1 MCPLPEISRFY
12 GIVIRMFPEPGEPH
26 HSPHFHAYFQAMTAV
41 YGIQPVVR
49 IAGWIPSKQA
59 RLVEAWA
66 EIHQADLLGN
76 WLALTEGRRA
86 VSIEPLS

>member
-1 MCPLPEISRFY
+1 MFPLPEISRFY
-12 GIVIRMFPEPGEPH
+12 GIVVRMYPEVGEPH
-26 HSPHFHAYFQAMTAV
+26 HVPHFHAYFQGQSAV
-41 YGIQPVVR
+41 YGIQPVVLMT
-49 IAGWIPSKQA
+49 GFVPLKQA

-66 EIHQADLLGN
+66 EIHQSELLGN